1 MADEDKE
8 AVGVSDDVLMAE
20 VALRSKE
27 VTGLLHMS
35 KTKAL
40 IASLINPPI
49 LAKGA
54 EVKVDSSKDV

>member
-8 AVGVSDDVLMAE
+8 TSGVSDDVLMSE
-20 VALRSKE
+20 ITLRSKN
-27 VTGLLHMS
+27 VTGLLTMS

-40 IASLINPPI
+40 IMSLNDPPI

-54 EVKVDSSKDV
+54 EVKVDTI